1 MVTGYGHLAPKTV
14 GGRAFTIPYAIWGI
28 PICLVMLAGIGSKF
42 NDIADTLEKK
52 IPICKYDNTYQYD
65 KNHIFPKKML
75 FDYSANRSVF
85 FIYNLV
91 M

>member
-52 IPICKYDNTYQYD
+52 IPICKYDNTYQYN
-65 KNHIFPKKML
+65 KNHIFPKKK
-75 FDYSANRSVF
+75 
-85 FIYNLV
+85 FI
-91 M
+91 

>member
-1 MVTGYGHLAPKTV
+1 MVPGYGHLAPKTV

-52 IPICKYDNTYQYD
+52 ISICKYDCQELTPTVKIYSFSNYFSWKYD
-65 KNHIFPKKML
+65 DI
-75 FDYSANRSVF
+75 
-85 FIYNLV
+85 
-91 M
+91 